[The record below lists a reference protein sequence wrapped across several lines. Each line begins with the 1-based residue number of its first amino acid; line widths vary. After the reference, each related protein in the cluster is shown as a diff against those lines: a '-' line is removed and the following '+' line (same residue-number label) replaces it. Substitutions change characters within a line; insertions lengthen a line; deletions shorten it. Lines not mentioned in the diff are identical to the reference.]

1 MKRLSDFFNRNFPC
15 FDTWLKRVLHI
26 FITLLICTFI
36 LFGLKAFN
44 ISSWLT
50 IPGWMS
56 FLGPHS
62 FLLIGIGTFF
72 VTQFILYVI
81 FKSRD
86 FKNKHLIAWLIS
98 ELILISIIATLI
110 YGNKEYPFLDEM
122 LTTLRYT
129 TFIMILPYTLSL
141 LLLSSFFGNKTISEI
156 KPEQVMVDLF
166 HFTDEK
172 NQTQMSIK
180 PAHVLYLESS
190 DNYVTIYY
198 MDDGAVKKEL
208 VRNTLKRV
216 ESEFGDKGLM
226 RCHRSFIINIQNIET
241 IKKVSR
247 SYQIKLK
254 NTDTFIPVSKSFI
267 PQVKELISQ

>member
-1 MKRLSDFFNRNFPC
+1 
-15 FDTWLKRVLHI
+15 
-26 FITLLICTFI
+26 
-36 LFGLKAFN
+36 
-44 ISSWLT
+44 
-50 IPGWMS
+50 
-56 FLGPHS
+56 
-62 FLLIGIGTFF
+62 
-72 VTQFILYVI
+72 
-81 FKSRD
+81 
-86 FKNKHLIAWLIS
+86 
-98 ELILISIIATLI
+98 
-110 YGNKEYPFLDEM
+110 
-122 LTTLRYT
+122 
-129 TFIMILPYTLSL
+129 MILPYTLSL

-241 IKKVSR
+241 IRKVSR